1 MAHAHSEGDPPRRAA
16 AMEAEQELVS
26 TKVFNS
32 VVMYTPRGGGSAEDM
47 KHNYR
52 EEIQRRP
59 GLAASARDAT
69 QKSRRSTPRWRV
81 KAWLEA
87 AARSRRARRVRGGD
101 RGEGGGQE
109 EKAESSRTR
118 GCRCPRG
125 PIDVLFMLILP
136 KSRTSAPSGCF
147 AQYRSTCFGVCDWPS
162 LLPLVVKADNRGRR
176 RRLAHRARGKKVR
189 RRASAC
195 QGGPAGQEPQAAFI
209 PIKTAKAG
217 MIFKCGVHGPG
228 YYLTA
233 QEKERSNRSN
243 ATDEEPPA
251 SASSDGTTGAT
262 GGAPANNNNRFR
274 AAAAA
279 RPPPGQGSSTNNGMP
294 SDLPEDAARALG
306 KRLDRNGVTREL
318 AVPLGGGWMQRAGR
332 GSFQTGVDSG
342 SGFECIE
349 VSSVE
354 PLFYLL
360 TLDQNPDAHVVQT
373 AHYKL
378 ETTFRCPF
386 GANGQVCAIVLDWRR
401 TRSTITAPC
410 FTGVVLSGTTW
421 RLEQYAEGQ
430 KRTLAE
436 VHDAGLK
443 AGTAS
448 ALSMAAP
455 WQKVV
460 VEVRGDRVHVTCN
473 KRLLFGSFT
482 IPPPP
487 DTSLANGRGNG
498 RASALTG
505 AVGFTTYKSR
515 VQIKSFE
522 FVPIEREG
530 HSASLS
536 ADGGNG
542 GELRTPRP
550 PFTGGEP
557 KLVEL
562 IEETMLD
569 HSPQVEWEV
578 IGGLAQAKRLL
589 NEAVVLPLLIPE
601 YFAAASCR
609 STWKGVL
616 LFGPPGT
623 GKTLLARAV
632 ASLGKT
638 AFFNVSAS
646 SLVSHYHGES
656 EKLVRTLFAL
666 ARHHAPS
673 VVFFDEVDAL
683 VSSRGMAG
691 EHEASRRLKSELLM
705 QMDGVSSHGNGVGK
719 DSLVMVLAT
728 SNKPWDLDEALRRRL
743 ERRIYIP
750 LPDEAS
756 RKEMLSIH
764 LKGVKL
770 ASDAHGGFRQAHR
783 GLQRRRRYFAC
794 RDASMMPMRKAVEGA
809 PQGVQLHAGLLEGEV
824 ATIPRARAAAIR
836 SRR

>member
-1 MAHAHSEGDPPRRAA
+1 MKANQPWVD
-16 AMEAEQELVS
+16 
-26 TKVFNS
+26 
-32 VVMYTPRGGGSAEDM
+32 GGGSRTGP
-47 KHNYR
+47 KKGKKG
-52 EEIQRRP
+52 P
-59 GLAASARDAT
+59 SSARA
-69 QKSRRSTPRWRV
+69 RA
-81 KAWLEA
+81 KAVQPVE
-87 AARSRRARRVRGGD
+87 
-101 RGEGGGQE
+101 
-109 EKAESSRTR
+109 
-118 GCRCPRG
+118 
-125 PIDVLFMLILP
+125 
-136 KSRTSAPSGCF
+136 
-147 AQYRSTCFGVCDWPS
+147 
-162 LLPLVVKADNRGRR
+162 
-176 RRLAHRARGKKVR
+176 
-189 RRASAC
+189 
-195 QGGPAGQEPQAAFI
+195 EPQAGEFI
-209 PIKTAKAG
+209 PMDKWDGPKAG

-279 RPPPGQGSSTNNGMP
+279 RPPPGQGSSINNGMP

-770 ASDAHGGFRQAHR
+770 ASDVLMQ
-783 GLQRRRRYFAC
+783 GLAKRTEGYSGADLQLAC
-794 RDASMMPMRKAVEGA
+794 RDASMMPMRKAVEGRT
-809 PQGVQLHAGLLEGEV
+809 PQEIVQLHAEGLLEGEV
-824 ATIPRARAAAIR
+824 AMSDFELALQHTQPSVTREEQGAYVAWNKEYGCVQSGAQGANLATPQRGANGATPAAIAGQKPRAPPPLTEAGEQEDEPEVLEDVCA
-836 SRR
+836 